1 MNSDDVIFLA
11 INLADSQNRRD
22 NLKRQEEAQGIRI
35 QLVEAISGSSLTDE
49 QKAMYQEK
57 ERSKVFPLQMT
68 LNEQACVHSHRKA
81 MEVFLKSKAKYGIIM
96 EDDVD
101 FCENL
106 VEKIS
111 YLIDRIGG
119 WECAKLYSINCKK
132 YNLIQLP
139 QNAPVAPVFPRNN
152 SCGAVCYIYSRKTA
166 QTILNKTKTF
176 FLEADNL
183 IAKILLEESI
193 PTIGT
198 TPNLA
203 GTIDPH
209 HENSDIDRSDARFTR
224 KKNKRS
230 FMQYIRTR
238 MNKLK
243 FTLGKGRMIKL
254 LRKSLY
260 IR

>member
-1 MNSDDVIFLA
+1 MNSEDIIFLA
-11 INLADSQNRRD
+11 INLPASQHRRD
-22 NLKRQEEAQGIRI
+22 NLKQQEESQGIRI
-35 QLVEAISGSSLTDE
+35 QLVEAISGSALTDA
-49 QKAMYQEK
+49 QKAMYQAE
-57 ERSKVFPLQMT
+57 ERSKAFPQQLT

-81 MEVFLKSKAKYGIIM
+81 MEVFLKSDAKYGVIM

-111 YLIDRIGG
+111 YLVDKIGG

-132 YNLIQLP
+132 YDLIQLP
-139 QNAPVAPVFPRNN
+139 QNAPVVPVFPRNN
-152 SCGAVCYIYSRKTA
+152 SCGAVCYIYSRRA
-166 QTILNKTKTF
+166 AETILEKTQTF
-176 FLEADNL
+176 YLEADNL
-183 IAKILLEESI
+183 IAKILLEENI
-193 PTIGT
+193 ATIGT

-209 HENSDIDRSDARFTR
+209 HENSDIDKSDARFTR
-224 KKNKRS
+224 KKNKRT
-230 FMQYIRTR
+230 FMQYIRAR
-238 MNKLK
+238 INKLS

-260 IR
+260 IK

>member
-1 MNSDDVIFLA
+1 MDSEDVIFLA
-11 INLADSQNRRD
+11 INLPASRHRRD
-22 NLKRQEEAQGIRI
+22 NLKRQEEAQGISI
-35 QLVEAISGSSLTDE
+35 QLVEAVSGSELTDE
-49 QKAMYQEK
+49 QKAMYREK
-57 ERSKVFPLQMT
+57 ERSKSFPLQMT
-68 LNEQACVHSHRKA
+68 PNEQACVHSHRKA
-81 MEVFLKSKAKYGIIM
+81 MEVFLKSEAKYGIIM

-111 YLIDRIGG
+111 YLVDRIGG
-119 WECAKLYSINCKK
+119 WECANLYSINCKK

-152 SCGAVCYIYSRKTA
+152 SCGAVCYIYSRHAA
-166 QTILNKTKTF
+166 QTILEKTQTF
-176 FLEADNL
+176 YLEADNL
-183 IAKILLEESI
+183 IAKVLLEENI

-198 TPNLA
+198 APDLA

-209 HENSDIDRSDARFTR
+209 HENSDIDKTDARFTR

-238 MNKLK
+238 INKLN